1 MRYYPKRA
9 VGFEINLA
17 VAEKLELVDPWEEW
31 DGEWY
36 DSNFGYDFEEKYGVA
51 PIGVIEFK
59 ERKGGEISGLT
70 GFANDTT
77 YVLFDEDES
86 GEAWDKLVA
95 ALEEKGIELE
105 EGSWAQLG

>member
-1 MRYYPKRA
+1 M
-9 VGFEINLA
+9 NLI
-17 VAEKLELVDPWEEW
+17 VAEKLDLLEQWEEW

-36 DSNFGYDFEEKYGVA
+36 DSNFCCELGEKYGVTPTA
-51 PIGVIEFK
+51 VIEFR
-59 ERKGGEISGLT
+59 ERKGSEISGLT

-95 ALEEKGIELE
+95 LLEEKGIELDR
-105 EGSWAQLG
+105 GSWSQLG